1 MFAPG
6 SQHGHPG
13 GLGLHASSEWDGKE
27 HGGSPIAVFTGHE
40 VDPQH
45 SCSQVGI
52 LSAGA
57 IDHKGHWGESSSRER
72 TKDLVNNICHRASWV
87 STSSVSN

>member
-27 HGGSPIAVFTGHE
+27 HRGSPIAVFTGHE

-57 IDHKGHWGESSSRER
+57 
-72 TKDLVNNICHRASWV
+72 N
-87 STSSVSN
+87 

>member
-6 SQHGHPG
+6 SQHGYPG

-27 HGGSPIAVFTGHE
+27 RGGSPIAVFMGHE

-45 SCSQVGI
+45 SCSQVVI
-52 LSAGA
+52 SSAGA
-57 IDHKGHWGESSSRER
+57 IDHKGHWGESSRER
-72 TKDLVNNICHRASWV
+72 MKDLVNCICHRASWK